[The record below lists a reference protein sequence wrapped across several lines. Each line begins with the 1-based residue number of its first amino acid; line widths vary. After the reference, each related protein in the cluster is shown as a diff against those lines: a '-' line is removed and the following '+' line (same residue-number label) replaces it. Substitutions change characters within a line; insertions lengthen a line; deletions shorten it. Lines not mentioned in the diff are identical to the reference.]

1 MNQSDIKALNELKM
15 LSIDMINRA
24 KMGRPGTVLA
34 MAPVMYVLFTRI
46 LKIDNKNLSYFN
58 RDRVIL
64 SSSGLTPLYD
74 AMCHMAGYPIRKE
87 ELMNFGRLN
96 GLPVTPELHN
106 PLFMEATTG
115 VAGDGVGLSVG
126 LSLGR
131 RYIEALIKEEDNKL
145 NLYDFTTY
153 CFVSDADMQNGTSL
167 EAFSFAGSQKL
178 NHLVF
183 LYDANKMAMEGPLET
198 VFDEN
203 LQKSFEAKG
212 FYVDTLKQDVTLK
225 DIEKALE
232 GAKKADKPALLI
244 FNTIIGKDSFN
255 EGKNIL
261 HSGVLSFDDT
271 NNLRR
276 KYSLFLPPFEVSKDS
291 LIFIEKQ
298 MSERMK
304 KAKEKFS
311 ESYARAKNI
320 NSANLNNI
328 LHMLEAGN
336 TEIAF
341 LSDNYKINAAYR
353 EPLIETNNKVMNL
366 ISSKSNLFLGGSA
379 GLSLYSR
386 TNLNGFQYMSYKE
399 PKAKNIRFGIRESAM
414 GYITSGMA
422 LLGLR
427 SFSSTLLSYA
437 DKMKDSLRL
446 SSLMN
451 LPVTYIF
458 THDSLYNADEGIL
471 QIPVE
476 QLDMLQTIPNLF
488 VYRPSDIEEVMGA
501 WEVILR
507 LKRPSALIITKND
520 SPKLPNSNAKK
531 VAMGAYIIKP
541 EQTRLDG
548 IILSSGSEVISAMQ
562 IAYDL
567 ASKGLDIRVVSMPS
581 LTLFKLQ
588 DKTYQ
593 ESILPSYVKTVVIEA
608 SSALSLKEYAKEE
621 AYLLNISDYPS
632 SGLSIEVLQQMNF
645 DYDSL
650 KLKVEALL
658 SR

>member
-1 MNQSDIKALNELKM
+1 
-15 LSIDMINRA
+15 
-24 KMGRPGTVLA
+24 
-34 MAPVMYVLFTRI
+34 
-46 LKIDNKNLSYFN
+46 
-58 RDRVIL
+58 
-64 SSSGLTPLYD
+64 
-74 AMCHMAGYPIRKE
+74 
-87 ELMNFGRLN
+87 
-96 GLPVTPELHN
+96 
-106 PLFMEATTG
+106 
-115 VAGDGVGLSVG
+115 
-126 LSLGR
+126 
-131 RYIEALIKEEDNKL
+131 
-145 NLYDFTTY
+145 
-153 CFVSDADMQNGTSL
+153 
-167 EAFSFAGSQKL
+167 
-178 NHLVF
+178 
-183 LYDANKMAMEGPLET
+183 
-198 VFDEN
+198 
-203 LQKSFEAKG
+203 
-212 FYVDTLKQDVTLK
+212 
-225 DIEKALE
+225 
-232 GAKKADKPALLI
+232 
-244 FNTIIGKDSFN
+244 
-255 EGKNIL
+255 
-261 HSGVLSFDDT
+261 
-271 NNLRR
+271 
-276 KYSLFLPPFEVSKDS
+276 
-291 LIFIEKQ
+291 
-298 MSERMK
+298 
-304 KAKEKFS
+304 
-311 ESYARAKNI
+311 
-320 NSANLNNI
+320 
-328 LHMLEAGN
+328 
-336 TEIAF
+336 
-341 LSDNYKINAAYR
+341 
-353 EPLIETNNKVMNL
+353 MNL

-501 WEVILR
+501 WEVILH

-608 SSALSLKEYAKEE
+608 SSALSLKEYAKED

>member
-15 LSIDMINRA
+15 LTIDMINRA
-24 KMGRPGTVLA
+24 RVGRPGTVLS
-34 MAPVMYVLFTRI
+34 MAPVMYTLFTRV

-64 SSSGLTPLYD
+64 SNTGLTPLYD
-74 AMCHMAGYPIRKE
+74 AMCHMAGFPIKKE
-87 ELMNFGRLN
+87 DLMSYGRLN

-106 PLFMEATTG
+106 PFFMEATTG

-126 LSLGR
+126 LSLAR
-131 RYIEALIKEEDNKL
+131 RYIEALIKEEDDKL

-153 CFVSDADMQNGTSL
+153 CFVSDADMQSGTSL
-167 EAFSFAGSQKL
+167 ESFSFAGSQKL
-178 NHLVF
+178 DHLVF
-183 LYDANKMAMEGPLET
+183 LYDANRMSMEGTLDT

-203 LQKSFEAKG
+203 LTKSFEAKG
-212 FYVDTLKQDVTLK
+212 FYVDFLKQDVSLK

-232 GAKKADKPALLI
+232 GAKKSGKPALLI
-244 FNTIIGKDSFN
+244 FNTLIGKDSFN
-255 EGKNIL
+255 EGKSIL
-261 HSGVLSFDDT
+261 HSGMLSFDDT

-276 KYSLFLPPFEVSKDS
+276 KYGLFLPPFEISKDS

-304 KAKEKFS
+304 KAKDKFA

-320 NSANLNNI
+320 NSQNLNAI
-328 LHMLEAGN
+328 LNMLETGSCD
-336 TEIAF
+336 IDF
-341 LSDNYKINAAYR
+341 SSDNYKINAAYR

-366 ISSKSNLFLGGSA
+366 ISPKSPLFLGGSA

-386 TNLNGFQYMSYKE
+386 TNLNGYQYMSYKE

-414 GYITSGMA
+414 GYITTGMA

-437 DKMKDSLRL
+437 DKMKDSIRL

-458 THDSLYNADEGIL
+458 THDSLYNALEGIL

-476 QLDMLQTIPNLF
+476 QLDMLQMIPNLF
-488 VYRPSDIEEVMGA
+488 VYRPSDIEEVMGS
-501 WEVILR
+501 WEAILR
-507 LKRPSALIITKND
+507 FKRPSALVITKND

-541 EQTRLDG
+541 EQTRMDG
-548 IILSSGSEVISAMQ
+548 ILLSSGSEVISALQ

-567 ASKGLDIRVVSMPS
+567 ASKGKDIRVVSMPS
-581 LTLFKLQ
+581 LSLFQLQ
-588 DKTYQ
+588 DKAYQ
-593 ESILPSYVKTVVIEA
+593 ESILPVHVKTVVIT
-608 SSALSLKEYAKEE
+608 SSSGLSLKEYAKDEE
-621 AYLLNISDYPS
+621 YLLNISDYPS
-632 SGLSIEVLQQMNF
+632 SGLPIEVLQQMNF

-650 KLKVEALL
+650 KLKVESLF